1 MNYQDTDMYQML
13 SVTLEGVE
21 LSGVMTLD
29 ALSAFVVQK
38 YKDQPLQYFNEMDRL
53 KVIHLKTGTIKSIR
67 LKIDF

>member
-21 LSGVMTLD
+21 LSSVMTLD
-29 ALSAFVVQK
+29 ALSAHVVQK